1 MKRHAWMFGAVV
13 LLALA
18 CAAGGW
24 ALLSG
29 GDSGATS
36 PQPTV
41 VVASDNAPGQ
51 AGVQDS
57 SAADNRAAEAPAG
70 ATPAP
75 AGRGSSA
82 QGSGQRPRASGST
95 TSTSGPRLR
104 LSHRGQPIV
113 WPRRG
118 ERVAIRA
125 EPGGKVI
132 KRLRAK
138 TPFGS
143 RTVLAVFSHRGQWA
157 GVPTPL
163 LPDGRL
169 GWVKLDPSRLRAGWT
184 RYTIDVDLSSRAAR
198 LRLGERV
205 LRSFTIT
212 VGAPASPTPT
222 GRFAITDTFRGHL
235 NPAYGCCAL
244 ATTATQASLPSGWL
258 GGNRVAIHGTT
269 GPVGDAVSHGCIRAE
284 NADVSALVDRVGL
297 GTPVVIRQ

>member
-1 MKRHAWMFGAVV
+1 MKRHPWMFGAAV

-18 CAAGGW
+18 CGVGG
-24 ALLSG
+24 LLLLYS
-29 GDSGATS
+29 DAT
-36 PQPTV
+36 T
-41 VVASDNAPGQ
+41 AP
-51 AGVQDS
+51 AVDS
-57 SAADNRAAEAPAG
+57 SASAAGHAG
-70 ATPAP
+70 A
-75 AGRGSSA
+75 G
-82 QGSGQRPRASGST
+82 
-95 TSTSGPRLR
+95 GPHVSRLS

-113 WPRRG
+113 WPLRG
-118 ERVAIRA
+118 QRVAIRA

-143 RTVLAVFSHRGQWA
+143 RTVLAVFSRRGLWA

-184 RYTIDVDLSSRAAR
+184 RYSIDVDLSSRAAR

-222 GRFAITDTFRGHL
+222 GKFAITDTFRGRL

-258 GGNRVAIHGTT
+258 GGNRIAIHGTT

-284 NADVSALVDRVGL
+284 NADVSALVGRVGL
-297 GTPVVIRQ
+297 GTPVMIRQ